1 MQVRSS
7 ISRRL
12 MWLNVLVSGAALII
26 TAFALLI
33 YDQTSYRRIL
43 IENVNA
49 QADVVG
55 QNSISA
61 LVFNDPESARNTLSG
76 LSSVPTVLSASL
88 FSSDQR
94 LFATYSRS
102 PRFTIS
108 SLPDFRTPERFEGQQ
123 IVAVHALHSG
133 DRVAGYLVIRADT
146 SGIRARRNRYLLIVG
161 AVLALSLFAAVTLS
175 TAFRRAVAKPIV
187 ELANAARKVSA
198 EQNYAVRVPPTTTRD
213 EISVLVDAF
222 NEMLSGIHTR
232 DVALETERSR
242 LQTILDNAPVGILVL
257 DAQSSEVIVANQT
270 VIQILGENLL
280 ISGRSPFDWVVLRP
294 DRHFPD
300 REDRPMGRALRGET
314 TVGEEYIVVRADG
327 TETWVRASAAP
338 VRGKKGEV
346 LAGLLVLVAI
356 DDQKKAQEA
365 LLQSE
370 KLAAAGRLAAS
381 ISHEINNPL
390 ESVTNLLYIALSD
403 ASISPEVRALL
414 TQADQE
420 LARVSHIATQT
431 LRFYRQSTKP
441 SSIDMGYLIDSVLQ
455 LLAAKLRNTDVRVE
469 TDYATREPIV
479 CFEGE
484 MRQVFTN
491 LFSNAL
497 DATSSGGGK
506 LIVRTKVLRRS
517 SRHGSGIQITVADNG
532 NGIPADLSRRIFE
545 PFYTTKGNRGT
556 GLGLWVTKEIV
567 AKHKG
572 TIRVRSQPGH
582 GTVFVV
588 FLPFGG
594 AEQRA
599 QEARVAS

>member
-1 MQVRSS
+1 MRVRSS
-7 ISRRL
+7 LSRRL
-12 MWLNVLVSGAALII
+12 MWLNVLVSGAALIL
-26 TAFALLI
+26 TAVALLI

-43 IENVNA
+43 VENVNA

-55 QNSISA
+55 QNSVSA
-61 LVFNDPESARNTLSG
+61 LVFGDPESARSTLSG
-76 LSSVPTVLSASL
+76 LSSVPTVLAASL
-88 FSSDQR
+88 FSSDQK

-102 PRFTIS
+102 RQFTIA
-108 SLPDFRTPERFEGQQ
+108 SLPALQPRERFEGEQLLT
-123 IVAVHALHSG
+123 VHPLHSG
-133 DRVAGYLVIRADT
+133 DQVLGYLVIRADT

-161 AVLALSLFAAVTLS
+161 AVLALSLLAAVTLS
-175 TAFRRAVAKPIV
+175 TAFRTAVAKPIV

-242 LQTILDNAPVGILVL
+242 LQTILDTAPVGILVL
-257 DAQSSEVIVANQT
+257 DAKTGDVIVANQT
-270 VIQILGENLL
+270 VNHILGENLL
-280 ISGRSPFDWVVLRP
+280 TSGRSPWDWAVMRP
-294 DRHFPD
+294 DRYLPH
-300 REDRPMGRALRGET
+300 REDRPMGRALRGEIT
-314 TVGEEYIVVRADG
+314 AGEEYIVVRADG
-327 TETWVRASAAP
+327 AETWVRASAAP

-346 LAGLLVLVAI
+346 TAGLLVLVAI

-403 ASISPEVRALL
+403 ANISPEVRGLL

-431 LRFYRQSTKP
+431 LRFYRQSTNP
-441 SSIDMGYLIDSVLQ
+441 SSIDMGHLIDSVLQ
-455 LLAAKLRNTDVRVE
+455 LLSAKIRNTDVRVE
-469 TDYATREPIV
+469 TKYTTREPIV

-497 DATSSGGGK
+497 DATASGGGR
-506 LIVRTKVLRRS
+506 LIVRTKVLRYS
-517 SRHGSGIQITVADNG
+517 SLHGSGIQVTVADNG
-532 NGIPADLSRRIFE
+532 NGIPAELSRRIFE

-572 TIRVRSQPGH
+572 KVRVRSRVGH

-599 QEARVAS
+599 QEARVAT